1 MIYFSGLDSIIESIY
16 LNDNITNK
24 LGTSNIFVNP
34 ENVKY
39 IIGKIIIINTCD
51 YPEEKINALLNNN
64 CKIISRVYINNS
76 NVDIHPYILK
86 LNLNI
91 MWNGKV
97 ISDYSTLDEI
107 LDNDECSFNFNDNTL
122 YFPKI
127 NNDKLKTKDDFGNLT
142 SIGWVLQQVGINIKT
157 DTPFVNLDILKTGK
171 IIL

>member
-16 LNDNITNK
+16 LDDNITNK

-51 YPEEKINALLNNN
+51 YPEEKINTLLSNN

-76 NVDIHPYILK
+76 KVDIHPYILK
-86 LNLNI
+86 LNFNI

-97 ISDYSTLDEI
+97 IGDYSTLDEI
-107 LDNDECSFNFNDNTL
+107 LDNDECSFNINDNTL

-127 NNDKLKTKDDFGNLT
+127 NNNKLKTKDTFGNLT
-142 SIGWVLQQVGINIKT
+142 AIGWVLQQVGVNIKS
-157 DTPFVNLDILKTGK
+157 DTPFINLDIIKTGK
-171 IIL
+171 VIL